1 VIVRQKSRWLVLLAI
16 AVAAVVMVAAGCGD
30 DDDSAASSDTSGAA
44 SGSGGTLTIVGYSV
58 AREVYADVIP
68 AFKAT
73 PEGAGAEFKESYAAS
88 GEQSRAVA
96 AGLDADYVA
105 FSLEPDMT
113 RLVDAGLVDADWNSG
128 PQKGFVSNSVVVFIT
143 RKGNPKGI
151 KTWDDLTQDGVE
163 VITPNPFTSGAA
175 QWNIMAGY
183 GAQIEQG
190 KTEQQGLA
198 YLDSLFKNVP
208 VQPASGREAL
218 EVFEAGKGDVLL
230 SYENEAIAA
239 QRSGI
244 DIDYVIPDQTI
255 LIQNPVAVVNTS
267 KNLETAKAFE
277 TFALGPDGQKIFAS
291 KGYRSV
297 LPDLVDKKTYPTP
310 KQLFK
315 IDKFGGW
322 SKVNAEFFDPD
333 KGSVAGI
340 ERDLGVSTAG

>member
-1 VIVRQKSRWLVLLAI
+1 MIVRQKSRWLVLLAI
-16 AVAAVVMVAAGCGD
+16 AVAAMVAIAAGCGG
-30 DDDSAASSDTSGAA
+30 DDDSSASGTSG
-44 SGSGGTLTIVGYSV
+44 GSGGGGTVTIVGYSV
-58 AREVYADVIP
+58 AREVYADVIS

-73 PEGAGAEFKESYAAS
+73 PEGAGVNFKESYAAS
-88 GEQSRAVA
+88 GQQSRAVA
-96 AGLDADYVA
+96 DGLDADYVA

-113 RLVDAGLVDADWNSG
+113 RLVDAGLVDTDWNAG
-128 PQKGFVSNSVVVFIT
+128 PQKGFVSDSVVVLIT

-151 KTWDDLTQDGVE
+151 TGWDDLIKPGVE

-175 QWNIMAGY
+175 QWNIMAAY

-239 QRSGI
+239 QKSGV

-255 LIQNPVAVVNTS
+255 LIQNPVATVNTS
-267 KNLETAKAFE
+267 KNLATAKAFE
-277 TFALGPDGQKIFAS
+277 TFALSAAGQKIFGDN
-291 KGYRSV
+291 GYRPTD
-297 LPDLVDKKTYPTP
+297 PDVAKQFDYPTP
-310 KQLFK
+310 KQLFT
-315 IDKFGGW
+315 IDDLGGW
-322 SKVNAEFFDPD
+322 PEVKTKFFDPD
-333 KGSVAGI
+333 NGAVTKIFEGQGI
-340 ERDLGVSTAG
+340 ATE

>member
-16 AVAAVVMVAAGCGD
+16 AVAAMVAVAAGCGD
-30 DDDSAASSDTSGAA
+30 DDDSAASSNT
-44 SGSGGTLTIVGYSV
+44 SGSGGAGGTITIVGYSV

-73 PEGAGAEFKESYAAS
+73 PEGAGVDFKESYAAS
-88 GEQSRAVA
+88 GEQSRQVA

-113 RLVDAGLVDADWNSG
+113 RLVDAGLVDADWNAG

-143 RKGNPKGI
+143 RKGNPEGI
-151 KTWDDLTQDGVE
+151 KTWDDLTKDGIE

-183 GAQIEQG
+183 GAQLEQG
-190 KTEQQGLA
+190 KTEQQGLEYIDA
-198 YLDSLFKNVP
+198 LFKNVP

-230 SYENEAIAA
+230 SYENEALAA

-244 DIDYVIPDQTI
+244 DVDYVIPDQTI

-267 KNLETAKAFE
+267 KSPEAAKAFE
-277 TFALGPDGQKIFAS
+277 TFALGPDGQKIFGDN
-291 KGYRSV
+291 GYRPTD
-297 LPDLVDKKTYPTP
+297 PDVAAQFDYPEP
-310 KQLFK
+310 PQLFT
-315 IDKFGGW
+315 IDDLGGW
-322 SKVNAEFFDPD
+322 ADVKTKFFDPEN
-333 KGSVAGI
+333 GSVTKIFEGQGI
-340 ERDLGVSTAG
+340 ATE

>member
-16 AVAAVVMVAAGCGD
+16 AAAAMVAVAAGCGG
-30 DDDSAASSDTSGAA
+30 DDDSSGSSGT
-44 SGSGGTLTIVGYSV
+44 SGSGGGGGTITIVGYSV

-73 PEGAGAEFKESYAAS
+73 PEGDGVDFKESYAAS
-88 GEQSRAVA
+88 GEQSRQVA

-113 RLVDAGLVDADWNSG
+113 RLVDAGLVDSDWNSG

-143 RKGNPKGI
+143 RKGNPEGI
-151 KTWDDLTQDGVE
+151 TTWDDLTKDGVE

-190 KTEQQGLA
+190 KTEQQGLEYIDA
-198 YLDSLFKNVP
+198 LFKNVP

-230 SYENEAIAA
+230 SYENEALAA

-244 DIDYVIPDQTI
+244 DIDYVVPDQTI

-267 KNLETAKAFE
+267 KSPEAAKAFE
-277 TFALGPDGQKIFAS
+277 TFALGPDGQKIFGDN
-291 KGYRSV
+291 GYRPTDPGV
-297 LPDLVDKKTYPTP
+297 AAQFDYPEP
-310 KQLFK
+310 PQLFT
-315 IDKFGGW
+315 IDDLGGW
-322 SKVNAEFFDPD
+322 AEVKTKFFDPENGAVT
-333 KGSVAGI
+333 KIFEGQGI
-340 ERDLGVSTAG
+340 ATE

>member
-16 AVAAVVMVAAGCGD
+16 AVAAVVAIAAGCGG
-30 DDDSAASSDTSGAA
+30 DDDSSASSGT
-44 SGSGGTLTIVGYSV
+44 SGSGGGGTVTVVGYSV
-58 AREVYADVIP
+58 VREVYSDVIS

-73 PEGAGAEFKESYAAS
+73 PEGSGVSFKEAYGAS

-105 FSLEPDMT
+105 FSQEPDMT
-113 RLVDAGLVDADWNSG
+113 RLVDAGLVDTDWNSG

-151 KTWDDLTQDGVE
+151 KTWDDLLKDGVQ

-175 QWNIMAGY
+175 QWNIMAAY

-190 KTEQQGLA
+190 KTEEQGLE
-198 YLDSLFKNVP
+198 YLDALFKNVP

-218 EVFEAGKGDVLL
+218 EVFQSGKGDVLL

-244 DIDYVIPDQTI
+244 DIDYSIPDQTL
-255 LIQNPVAVVNTS
+255 LIQNPVATVNTS
-267 KNLETAKAFE
+267 KNPAAAEAFL
-277 TFALGPDGQKIFAS
+277 TFALGPEGQKIFGDN
-291 KGYRSV
+291 GYRPTD
-297 LPDLVDKKTYPTP
+297 PDVAAQFDYPDP
-310 KQLFK
+310 PQLFT
-315 IDKFGGW
+315 IDDLGGW
-322 SKVNAEFFDPD
+322 PEVRKKFFDPD
-333 KGSVAGI
+333 NGSVTKIFQGQGI
-340 ERDLGVSTAG
+340 ATE

>member
-16 AVAAVVMVAAGCGD
+16 AVAAVVMIAAGCGD

-68 AFKAT
+68 AFTAT
-73 PEGAGAEFKESYAAS
+73 PEGAGVDFKESYAAS

-113 RLVDAGLVDADWNSG
+113 RLEDAGLVDADWNSG

-151 KTWDDLTQDGVE
+151 KSWDDLTKDGVE

-190 KTEQQGLA
+190 KTEQEGLDYIDA
-198 YLDSLFKNVP
+198 LFKNVP

-244 DIDYVIPDQTI
+244 DIDYVVPDQTI

-267 KNLETAKAFE
+267 KSLETAKAFE
-277 TFALGPDGQKIFAS
+277 TFALGPEGQKIFGDN
-291 KGYRSV
+291 GYRPTD
-297 LPDLVDKKTYPTP
+297 PDVAAQFDYPKP
-310 KQLFK
+310 PQLFT
-315 IDKFGGW
+315 IDDLGGW
-322 SKVNAEFFDPD
+322 PEVKTKFFDPD
-333 KGSVAGI
+333 NGAVTKIFEGQGI
-340 ERDLGVSTAG
+340 ATE

>member
-1 VIVRQKSRWLVLLAI
+1 MIVRQKSRWLVLLAI
-16 AVAAVVMVAAGCGD
+16 AVAAVVAIAAGCGG
-30 DDDSAASSDTSGAA
+30 DDDSSASSDTSA
-44 SGSGGTLTIVGYSV
+44 SAGGGGTITIVGYSV

-73 PEGAGAEFKESYAAS
+73 PEGAGVDFKESYAAS

-113 RLVDAGLVDADWNSG
+113 RLVDAGLVDADWNAG

-151 KTWDDLTQDGVE
+151 KGWDDLTKDGVE

-190 KTEQQGLA
+190 KSEQEGLA
-198 YLDSLFKNVP
+198 YLDALFKNVP
-208 VQPASGREAL
+208 VQPSSGREAL

-239 QRSGI
+239 QRAGQ

-267 KNLETAKAFE
+267 KNLAAAKAFE
-277 TFALGPDGQKIFAS
+277 TFALGPDGQKIFGDN
-291 KGYRSV
+291 GYRPTD
-297 LPDLVDKKTYPTP
+297 PDVAATFDYPDP
-310 KQLFK
+310 PQLFT
-315 IDKFGGW
+315 IDDLGGW
-322 SKVNAEFFDPD
+322 PEVKTKFFDPD
-333 KGSVAGI
+333 NGSVTKIFQGQGI
-340 ERDLGVSTAG
+340 ATE

>member
-1 VIVRQKSRWLVLLAI
+1 MIVRQKSRWLVLLAI
-16 AVAAVVMVAAGCGD
+16 AVAAMVAVAAGCGG
-30 DDDSAASSDTSGAA
+30 DDDSAASSDTSGS
-44 SGSGGTLTIVGYSV
+44 SGGGTLTIVGYSV

-73 PEGAGAEFKESYAAS
+73 PEGAGVDFKESYAAS

-128 PQKGFVSNSVVVFIT
+128 PQKGFVSDSVVVFIT

-151 KTWDDLTQDGVE
+151 KTWDDLIKDGVE

-190 KTEQQGLA
+190 KTEQQGLE

-208 VQPASGREAL
+208 VQPSSGREAL

-239 QRSGI
+239 QRAGQ

-267 KNLETAKAFE
+267 KNLAAAKAFE
-277 TFALGPDGQKIFAS
+277 TFALGPDGQKIFGDN
-291 KGYRSV
+291 GYRPTD
-297 LPDLVDKKTYPTP
+297 PDVAKQFDYPTP
-310 KQLFK
+310 KQLFT
-315 IDKFGGW
+315 IDDLGGW
-322 SKVNAEFFDPD
+322 PEVKTKFFDPD
-333 KGSVAGI
+333 NGAVTKIFQGQGI
-340 ERDLGVSTAG
+340 ATE